1 MIDTM
6 CCQVFS
12 IDVSLRYASHA
23 LSGHADNFGSDREKN
38 MRILL
43 VEDDPTL
50 GNGIR
55 TALGRAGLTVD
66 WLMDGGSASQA
77 LETETFDLVVLDIGL
92 PKMDGLS
99 LLKKLRDEGN
109 KLPVL
114 ILSARDTVLDR
125 ITGLD
130 HGADDYLI
138 KPFDF
143 DELHARVR
151 ALLRRKVDRA
161 APVIKHGDIV
171 LDPAARTVTFKGV
184 LMAIPV
190 KEFVLFQLL
199 LENAGRVFS
208 REQIED
214 RLYGWR
220 QAVESNTTEVHIHYL
235 RKKFGKEVIVTVRG
249 VGYMVPKIT

>member
-1 MIDTM
+1 
-6 CCQVFS
+6 
-12 IDVSLRYASHA
+12 
-23 LSGHADNFGSDREKN
+23 

-55 TALGRAGLTVD
+55 IGLERSGLTVD
-66 WLMDGGSASQA
+66 WLMDGRSASQA
-77 LETETFDLVVLDIGL
+77 LLTETFDLIVLDLGL

-138 KPFDF
+138 KPFDLE
-143 DELHARVR
+143 ELHARVR
-151 ALLRRKVDRA
+151 ALLRRKADRA
-161 APVIKHGDIV
+161 EPVIKYGDLV
-171 LDPAARTVTFKGV
+171 LDPAARTVTFKGNLV
-184 LMAIPV
+184 AIPV
-190 KEFVLFQLL
+190 KEFVLLQLL

-220 QAVESNTTEVHIHYL
+220 QTVESNTTEVHIHYL
-235 RKKFGKEVIVTVRG
+235 RKKFGKGVIVTVRS
-249 VGYMVPKIT
+249 VGYMAPKIS